1 MRVHLGLKI
10 TQSRARRPNLPDSGG
25 PLMRVHSESLKT
37 FLTSKPKLSIWRKLL
52 ILKVEATPGIEPG

>member
-1 MRVHLGLKI
+1 
-10 TQSRARRPNLPDSGG
+10 
-25 PLMRVHSESLKT
+25 MRVHSESLKT